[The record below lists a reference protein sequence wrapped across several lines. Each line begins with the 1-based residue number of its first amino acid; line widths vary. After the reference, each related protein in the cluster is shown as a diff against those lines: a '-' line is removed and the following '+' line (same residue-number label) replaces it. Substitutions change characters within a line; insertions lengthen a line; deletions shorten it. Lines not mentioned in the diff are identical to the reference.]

1 MQLARQR
8 ADVGIAAMLIT
19 LERNS
24 GVPVFRQICDQ
35 VRFQVAAGVLR
46 AGAEIPSTRDLGERL
61 GVNPMTVSKAYASL
75 EQEGVLER
83 RPGLSL
89 VVRGAAGGAANGS
102 TRGATGDLARE
113 LKHQRLKHDE
123 LARLLQPAAIAARQ
137 LGIPA
142 KDALEIFRKTLR
154 APDST
159 TSKDG
164 IER

>member
-1 MQLARQR
+1 
-8 ADVGIAAMLIT
+8 MLIT

-89 VVRGAAGGAANGS
+89 VVRGAAEGAGNGS
-102 TRGATGDLARE
+102 TRGATADIKRE
-113 LKHQRLKHDE
+113 LKHDE

-154 APDST
+154 ASDST
-159 TSKDG
+159 PPQEG
-164 IER
+164 GQR

>member
-1 MQLARQR
+1 
-8 ADVGIAAMLIT
+8 MLIT

-46 AGAEIPSTRDLGERL
+46 AGTEIPSTRDLGERL
-61 GVNPMTVSKAYASL
+61 GINPMTVSKAYASL

-89 VVRGAAGGAANGS
+89 VVRGAGKDTGKGSDRRAAADR
-102 TRGATGDLARE
+102 TRE
-113 LKHQRLKHDE
+113 LKHDE

>member
-1 MQLARQR
+1 
-8 ADVGIAAMLIT
+8 MLIT

-61 GVNPMTVSKAYASL
+61 GINPMTVSKAYASL

-89 VVRGAAGGAANGS
+89 VVRGAGKDTGKGSDRRAAADR
-102 TRGATGDLARE
+102 TRE
-113 LKHQRLKHDE
+113 LKHDE

>member
-1 MQLARQR
+1 
-8 ADVGIAAMLIT
+8 MLIT

-89 VVRGAAGGAANGS
+89 VVRGASNGS

-113 LKHQRLKHDE
+113 LKHDE

-137 LGIPA
+137 LGIQT

-154 APDST
+154 ASDST
-159 TSKDG
+159 PPQEG
-164 IER
+164 GQR

>member
-1 MQLARQR
+1 
-8 ADVGIAAMLIT
+8 MLIT

-61 GVNPMTVSKAYASL
+61 GINPMTVSKAYALL
-75 EQEGVLER
+75 EQEGLLER

-89 VVRGAAGGAANGS
+89 VVRGAATGAATSAGNGT
-102 TRGATGDLARE
+102 TRGATRGAAADAERA
-113 LKHQRLKHDE
+113 LKHEE
-123 LARLLQPAAIAARQ
+123 LARLLRPAASAARQ
-137 LGIPA
+137 LGVPA
-142 KDALEIFRKTLR
+142 KDALEIFRKALR
-154 APDST
+154 TPDAAT
-159 TSKDG
+159 PNDG

>member
-1 MQLARQR
+1 
-8 ADVGIAAMLIT
+8 MLIT

-61 GVNPMTVSKAYASL
+61 GVNPMTVSKAYALL

-89 VVRGAAGGAANGS
+89 VVRGAANGP
-102 TRGATGDLARE
+102 TRGATADLARE
-113 LKHQRLKHDE
+113 LKHDE

-137 LGIPA
+137 LGIQT

-154 APDST
+154 ASDST
-159 TSKDG
+159 TSNDG
-164 IER
+164 IE